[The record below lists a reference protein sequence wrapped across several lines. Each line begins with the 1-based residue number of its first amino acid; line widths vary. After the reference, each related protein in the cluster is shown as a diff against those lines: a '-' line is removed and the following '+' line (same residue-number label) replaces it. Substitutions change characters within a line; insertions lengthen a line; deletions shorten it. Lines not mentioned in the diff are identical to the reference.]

1 MSSIKNIAAQRRA
14 QAGKGAAR
22 AVRRE
27 GRVPAVIYGGGQDPV
42 SISLDYKETNR
53 AIYAGHFLTTIF
65 NIDVEGETIRAI
77 PRDYQLDRVRD
88 TPMHVDFLRLGADTV
103 IKVAVPVHVVGQE
116 ASPGLKAG
124 GALNIVHHELEFMV
138 AADKIPDFI
147 EVDVS
152 KAKVGESV
160 HLSSVKLPEGAKIV
174 SHEKDVTLVT
184 IANTAATKGSEEA

>member
-184 IANTAATKGSEEA
+184 IANTAATKGGEEA